1 MPDMLA
7 AGAAWLTSQLNA
19 AAGTTVTYRRG
30 SDEADI
36 TATIG
41 QSQFE
46 ATNQSGVIENW
57 ESRDFL
63 VPIEQLPFGEPVR
76 GDLVVETAGGLEL
89 EYEVAAPRGVPV
101 FRYGDAFRSI
111 VRIHTKQ
118 TGDGVA
124 LVLTEA
130 GEQLTTEAGQPL
142 VV

>member
-7 AGAAWLTSQLNA
+7 AGAAWLTQQLNA

-30 SDEADI
+30 SDEAEV

-41 QSQFE
+41 RSDFE
-46 ATNQSGVIENW
+46 AADQSGVIENW
-57 ESRDFL
+57 EARDYL
-63 VPIEQLPFGEPVR
+63 VPTDQLPFGEPLR
-76 GDLVVETAGGLEL
+76 GDVIVEVSGGLDL

-118 TGDGVA
+118 TADGVGF
-124 LVLTEA
+124 VLTED
-130 GEQLTTEAGQPL
+130 GDQLVTEIGQPL
-142 VV
+142 VI

>member
-30 SDEADI
+30 SDEAEI

-41 QSQFE
+41 RSDFE
-46 ATNQSGVIENW
+46 AQDQNGVIENW
-57 ESRDFL
+57 EARDYL
-63 VPIEQLPFGEPVR
+63 VPTDQLPFGEPLR
-76 GDLVVETAGGLEL
+76 GDVIVETSGGVDLD
-89 EYEVAAPRGVPV
+89 YEVAAPRGVPV

-118 TGDGVA
+118 TAATGGF
-124 LVLTEA
+124 LLTEA
-130 GEQLTTEAGQPL
+130 GEQLVTEAGQPL
-142 VV
+142 VI

>member
-1 MPDMLA
+1 MPDLLA

-30 SDEADI
+30 SDEAEI

-41 QSQFE
+41 RSDFE
-46 ATNQSGVIENW
+46 AQDQSGVIENW
-57 ESRDFL
+57 EARDYL
-63 VPIEQLPFGEPVR
+63 VPTDQLPFGEPVR
-76 GDLVVETAGGLEL
+76 GDVIVETSGGLDL

-118 TGDGVA
+118 TADGVGF
-124 LVLTEA
+124 VLTEA
-130 GEQLTTEAGQPL
+130 GDQLVTEIGQPL
-142 VV
+142 VI

>member
-30 SDEADI
+30 SDEAEI

-41 QSQFE
+41 RSDFE
-46 ATNQSGVIENW
+46 AADQNGVIENW
-57 ESRDFL
+57 EARDYL
-63 VPIEQLPFGEPVR
+63 VPTDELPFGEPLR
-76 GDLVVETAGGLEL
+76 GDVIVETSGGLDL

-118 TGDGVA
+118 SSDGVGF
-124 LVLTEA
+124 VLNED
-130 GEQLTTEAGQPL
+130 GEQLVTEIGQPL
-142 VV
+142 VI

>member
-19 AAGTTVTYRRG
+19 AASTTITYRRG
-30 SDEADI
+30 SDEAEV

-41 QSQFE
+41 RSDFE
-46 ATNQSGVIENW
+46 ATGQSGVIENW

-63 VPIEQLPFGEPVR
+63 IPTDDLPFGEPLR
-76 GDLVVETAGGLEL
+76 GDTIVESAGGLEV

-111 VRIHTKQ
+111 VRVHTKQ
-118 TGDGVA
+118 SSDGVA
-124 LVLTEA
+124 FLLTET
-130 GEQLTTEAGQPL
+130 GDQLTTEIAQPL
-142 VV
+142 VA

>member
-30 SDEADI
+30 SDEAEI

-41 QSQFE
+41 RSDFE
-46 ATNQSGVIENW
+46 AADQNGVIENW
-57 ESRDFL
+57 EARDYL
-63 VPIEQLPFGEPVR
+63 VPTDQLPFGEPLR
-76 GDLVVETAGGLEL
+76 GDVIVETSGGLDL

-118 TGDGVA
+118 SSDGVGF
-124 LVLTEA
+124 VLNED
-130 GEQLTTEAGQPL
+130 GEQLVTEIGQPL
-142 VV
+142 VI

>member
-30 SDEADI
+30 SDEAEI

-41 QSQFE
+41 RSDFE
-46 ATNQSGVIENW
+46 AADQNGVIENW
-57 ESRDFL
+57 EARDYL
-63 VPIEQLPFGEPVR
+63 VPTDELPFGEPLR
-76 GDLVVETAGGLEL
+76 GDVIVETSGGLDL

-118 TGDGVA
+118 SSDGVGF
-124 LVLTEA
+124 VLTED
-130 GEQLTTEAGQPL
+130 GEQLVTEIGQPL
-142 VV
+142 VI

>member
-7 AGAAWLTSQLNA
+7 AGAAWLTQQLNA

-30 SDEADI
+30 SDEAEV

-41 QSQFE
+41 RSDFE
-46 ATNQSGVIENW
+46 AADQSGVIENW
-57 ESRDFL
+57 EARDYL
-63 VPIEQLPFGEPVR
+63 VPTDQLPFGEPLR
-76 GDLVVETAGGLEL
+76 GDVIVETSGGLDL

-118 TGDGVA
+118 TADGVGF
-124 LVLTEA
+124 VLTEA
-130 GEQLTTEAGQPL
+130 GDQLVTEIGQPL
-142 VV
+142 VI

>member
-7 AGAAWLTSQLNA
+7 AGAAWLTQQLNA

-30 SDEADI
+30 SDEAEV

-41 QSQFE
+41 RSDFE
-46 ATNQSGVIENW
+46 AADQSGVIENW
-57 ESRDFL
+57 EARDYL
-63 VPIEQLPFGEPVR
+63 VPTDQLPFGEPLR
-76 GDLVVETAGGLEL
+76 GDVIVETSGGLDL

-118 TGDGVA
+118 TDDGVGF
-124 LVLTEA
+124 VLTEA
-130 GEQLTTEAGQPL
+130 GDQLVTEIGQPL
-142 VV
+142 VI

>member
-30 SDEADI
+30 SDEAEI

-41 QSQFE
+41 RSEFE
-46 ATNQSGVIENW
+46 AQSESGVVENW
-57 ESRDFL
+57 ESRDYL
-63 VPIEQLPFGEPVR
+63 VPTSALPFGNPVR
-76 GDLVVETAGGLEL
+76 GDVIVELVDGLEL

-101 FRYGDAFRSI
+101 FRPGDAFRSI

-118 TGDGVA
+118 TTDGVA
-124 LVLTEA
+124 VLLTEA
-130 GEQLTTEAGQPL
+130 GEQLLTEAGQPL
-142 VV
+142 VI

>member
-7 AGAAWLTSQLNA
+7 AGAAWLTQQLNA

-30 SDEADI
+30 SDEAEV

-41 QSQFE
+41 RSDFE
-46 ATNQSGVIENW
+46 AADQSGVVENW
-57 ESRDFL
+57 EARDYL
-63 VPIEQLPFGEPVR
+63 VPTDQLPFGEPLR
-76 GDLVVETAGGLEL
+76 GDVIVETSGGLDL

-118 TGDGVA
+118 VTDGVGF
-124 LVLTEA
+124 VLTEA
-130 GEQLTTEAGQPL
+130 GDQLVTEIGQPL
-142 VV
+142 VI

>member
-7 AGAAWLTSQLNA
+7 AGSAWLTSQLNA

-30 SDEADI
+30 SDEAEI

-41 QSQFE
+41 RSDFESQDQ
-46 ATNQSGVIENW
+46 NGVIENW
-57 ESRDFL
+57 EARDYL
-63 VPIEQLPFGEPVR
+63 VPTGNLPFGEPLR
-76 GDLVVETAGGLEL
+76 GDVIVEASGGLEL

-118 TGDGVA
+118 VADGVGF
-124 LVLTEA
+124 VLTEA
-130 GEQLTTEAGQPL
+130 GEQLLTEFGQPL
-142 VV
+142 VI

>member
-19 AAGTTVTYRRG
+19 AAGTTITYRRG
-30 SDEADI
+30 SDEAEV

-41 QSQFE
+41 RSDFE

-63 VPIEQLPFGEPVR
+63 IPTDHLPFGEPLR
-76 GDLVVETAGGLEL
+76 GDTIVEAAAGLEV

-111 VRIHTKQ
+111 VRVHTKQ
-118 TGDGVA
+118 SSDGVA
-124 LVLTEA
+124 FLLTET
-130 GEQLTTEAGQPL
+130 GDQLTTEIAQPL
-142 VV
+142 VA

>member
-7 AGAAWLTSQLNA
+7 AGSAWLTSQLNA

-30 SDEADI
+30 SDTAEI

-41 QSQFE
+41 RSEFE
-46 ATNQSGVIENW
+46 AQDQNGVIENW

-63 VPIEQLPFGEPVR
+63 VPAADLPFGEPLR
-76 GDLVVETAGGLEL
+76 GDVIIETSGELEL

-111 VRIHTKQ
+111 VRIHGKQ
-118 TGDGVA
+118 IGDGVGF
-124 LVLTEA
+124 VLTEA
-130 GEQLTTEAGQPL
+130 GEQLLTEAGQPL
-142 VV
+142 VI